1 MVSRLLT
8 VLENLDGPP
17 QLGVSHAALKDEFMQ
32 TADVLDAMGGLVA
45 QLKIYAAKLPPIVH
59 LSAVPTGVKPKLEA
73 VEEYEEIVSR
83 FRNQSAGTPYRGL
96 NELFV
101 ESLEAFEVGRLLGS
115 VQPLLSVLDH
125 LERMQRDKEIDIG
138 RIDEKRTGEYRSAL
152 NKILPGNKPELDGAG
167 RGM

>member
-1 MVSRLLT
+1 
-8 VLENLDGPP
+8 
-17 QLGVSHAALKDEFMQ
+17 MQ
-32 TADVLDAMGGLVA
+32 TADVLDATGGLVA
-45 QLKIYAAKLPPIVH
+45 QLKLYAAKLPPIVH
-59 LSAVPTGVKPKLEA
+59 LSSLPTGVKPKLEA

-83 FRNQSAGTPYRGL
+83 FRSQSAGTPYRGL

-125 LERMQRDKEIDIG
+125 LGRMQRDKEIETG
-138 RIDEKRTGEYRSAL
+138 GIDEKRTGEYRSTL

>member
-1 MVSRLLT
+1 
-8 VLENLDGPP
+8 
-17 QLGVSHAALKDEFMQ
+17 MQ

-59 LSAVPTGVKPKLEA
+59 LSAVSTGVKPKLEA
-73 VEEYEEIVSR
+73 IEEYEEIVSR
-83 FRNQSAGTPYRGL
+83 FRSQNAGTPYKVL

-101 ESLEAFEVGRLLGS
+101 ESLEAFEVGRLLSS

-138 RIDEKRTGEYRSAL
+138 RIDERRTGEYRSVL
-152 NKILPGNKPELDGAG
+152 NKILPGNQPELDGSG

>member
-1 MVSRLLT
+1 
-8 VLENLDGPP
+8 
-17 QLGVSHAALKDEFMQ
+17 MQ
-32 TADVLDAMGGLVA
+32 TADVLDAIGGLVA
-45 QLKIYAAKLPPIVH
+45 QLKVYAAKLPPIVN
-59 LSAVPTGVKPKLEA
+59 LSAVPTGVKPKFEA

-83 FRNQSAGTPYRGL
+83 FRSQSAGTAYKGL
-96 NELFV
+96 NGLFV

-125 LERMQRDKEIDIG
+125 LERMQRDKEIETG
-138 RIDEKRTGEYRSAL
+138 RIDEKRTAEYRSVL

>member
-1 MVSRLLT
+1 
-8 VLENLDGPP
+8 
-17 QLGVSHAALKDEFMQ
+17 LKDEIMQ
-32 TADVLDAMGGLVA
+32 TDDVLDVIGGLVA

-59 LSAVPTGVKPKLEA
+59 LSAVPTGVKPKFEA

-83 FRNQSAGTPYRGL
+83 FRSQSTGSPYKGL

-138 RIDEKRTGEYRSAL
+138 RIDEKRMGEYRTAL
-152 NKILPGNKPELDGAG
+152 NRILPGNSPELDGAG
-167 RGM
+167 RGL

>member
-1 MVSRLLT
+1 
-8 VLENLDGPP
+8 
-17 QLGVSHAALKDEFMQ
+17 MQ

-45 QLKIYAAKLPPIVH
+45 QLKIYASKLPPIVH
-59 LSAVPTGVKPKLEA
+59 LSAVPTGVKPKVEA
-73 VEEYEEIVSR
+73 IEEYEEIVSR
-83 FRNQSAGTPYRGL
+83 FRSQSAGTPYKGL

-115 VQPLLSVLDH
+115 VHPLLSVLDH
-125 LERMQRDKEIDIG
+125 LERMQRDQEIEVG
-138 RIDEKRTGEYRSAL
+138 RIDLGRMGEYRSAL

>member
-1 MVSRLLT
+1 
-8 VLENLDGPP
+8 
-17 QLGVSHAALKDEFMQ
+17 MQ

-59 LSAVPTGVKPKLEA
+59 LSSVPTGVKPKFEA

-83 FRNQSAGTPYRGL
+83 FRSQSAGTPYKGL

-101 ESLEAFEVGRLLGS
+101 DSLEAFEVGRLLGS

-125 LERMQRDKEIDIG
+125 LERMQRDKEIEIG
-138 RIDEKRTGEYRSAL
+138 RIDEKRAGEYRSAL